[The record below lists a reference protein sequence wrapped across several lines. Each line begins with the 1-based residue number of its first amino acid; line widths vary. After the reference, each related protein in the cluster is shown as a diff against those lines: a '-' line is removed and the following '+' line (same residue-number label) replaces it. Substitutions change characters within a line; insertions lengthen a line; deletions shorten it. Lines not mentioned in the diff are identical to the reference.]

1 MVVYLF
7 LHIELERRKAKLK
20 LLGLRNGSKRNGNVE
35 RKEMWPRG
43 KHTSGKER
51 DVWNTVYLFY
61 SINFLSKHW
70 YCVEKLPSKIRYTIE
85 MLLIPGNSGT
95 HTQCFLELVY
105 HYYKEIEV
113 SSFCL
118 FMCLFLCFFI
128 IIVCLLVCILKKHF
142 NPLAFASILA
152 EYMQNEIW
160 LYGLAQ
166 FWVSVNLLPWNV
178 VLVY

>member
-20 LLGLRNGSKRNGNVE
+20 PLGLRNGSKRNGNVK

-128 IIVCLLVCILKKHF
+128 IIVCLLEW
-142 NPLAFASILA
+142 NLALRTGSILSKCK
-152 EYMQNEIW
+152 
-160 LYGLAQ
+160 LTTLKCSFGLLTEWA
-166 FWVSVNLLPWNV
+166 LKG
-178 VLVY
+178 